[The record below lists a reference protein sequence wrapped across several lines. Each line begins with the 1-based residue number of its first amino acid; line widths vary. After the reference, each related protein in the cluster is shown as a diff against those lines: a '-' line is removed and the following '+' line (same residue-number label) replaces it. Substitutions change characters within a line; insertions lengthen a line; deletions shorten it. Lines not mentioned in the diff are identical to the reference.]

1 MLRIA
6 IIGAGLGGLC
16 VGQGLRKHGIAFDIY
31 EKDPSPSSRTQGY
44 RIRIDETGQR
54 SLEQCLPADQYELFR
69 ATCAVATTGGQFIDQ
84 EMNEIAGRAVETWRP
99 SELEDAQAEEAP
111 GDLSANRLTLR
122 EVLLHGIADRVHFGK
137 ALSHVTETDDGVTV
151 HFEDGST
158 TVADV
163 VVAADGVNSVI
174 RRQRLP
180 HAEPA
185 DTGAVCLY
193 GTTILTGALGDT
205 IPVDLLTG
213 TSVVF
218 ADGFVAVLDSMT
230 FRQSLFTP
238 ENGLTPVPDYLYW
251 AVFGPRTRLGLDAD
265 GDPDQDALAVI
276 EQATRDW
283 HPALREIFA
292 NTDRNTVAAMTVR
305 TAAAPELRPAGRVTL
320 LGDAIHVM
328 SPAAGLGANTALR
341 DAATLTDALAAAQGD
356 LIAAVASYEA
366 QMRAYAAEA
375 ITASLAGTAVLA
387 SNA

>member
-16 VGQGLRKHGIAFDIY
+16 MGQGLRRHGIAFDIY
-31 EKDPSPSSRTQGY
+31 EKDSSPSSRTQGY

-54 SLEQCLPADQYELFR
+54 SLAQCLPADRYDLFR
-69 ATCAVATTGGQFIDQ
+69 ASCAVTTTGGQFIGPD
-84 EMNEIAGRAVETWRP
+84 MSVIGGRAVETWRP
-99 SELEDAQAEEAP
+99 SEVEDAPGEEAA

-122 EVLLHGIADRVHFGK
+122 EVLLDGIADRVHFGK

-158 TVADV
+158 AVADV
-163 VVAADGVNSVI
+163 VVAADGVNSTI

-180 HAEPA
+180 HTEPA

-193 GTTILTGALGDT
+193 GKTVLTGALGDT

-238 ENGLTPVPDYLYW
+238 ENGLTAVPDYLYW
-251 AVFGPRTRLGLDAD
+251 AVFGPRIRFGLDAAD
-265 GDPDQDALAVI
+265 DPDQDALAVI
-276 EQATRDW
+276 ERSTRDW
-283 HPALREIFA
+283 HPALREVFA
-292 NTDRNTVAAMTVR
+292 TSDRNTVAAMTVR
-305 TAAAPELRPAGRVTL
+305 TAAAPEPRPAGRVTL
-320 LGDAIHVM
+320 LGDAIHAM

-341 DAATLTDALAAAQGD
+341 DAATLAAALGERPAD
-356 LIAAVASYEA
+356 PIAAVAAYEE
-366 QMRAYAAEA
+366 QMRIYAGDA
-375 ITASLAGTAVLA
+375 ISASLLGSAVLA
-387 SNA
+387 SHG